1 MCASGAAPL
10 LHCCPPLVSADASS
24 SMEQKALVLTE
35 HFAVASIGMENAS
48 SSSTVQW
55 KYDVFISF
63 RGEDTRNNFMDYLY
77 NALIGKG
84 INTFRDDEKLERGK
98 PISPALLKAIEE
110 SRFTVVI
117 LSKDYASSP
126 WCLDELAKII
136 ACKENMGMV
145 VLPVFHYV
153 EPSDVRK
160 QMGTF
165 AQAFVKHEEDR
176 KTRVDKWRDALRQVG
191 NLAGWHLKDTR

>member
-1 MCASGAAPL
+1 MIQY
-10 LHCCPPLVSADASS
+10 LV
-24 SMEQKALVLTE
+24 VE
-35 HFAVASIGMENAS
+35 HFAVASMGMENAS

-63 RGEDTRNNFMDYLY
+63 RGQDTRNKFMDHLY
-77 NALIGKG
+77 NALRVKG

-98 PISPALLKAIEE
+98 PISLELLKAIEE
-110 SRFTVVI
+110 SRFTIVI

-126 WCLDELAKII
+126 WCLDELTKII
-136 ACKENMGMV
+136 ACKEDVGMI

-165 AQAFVKHEEDR
+165 AQTFVKHEEKEE

-191 NLAGWHLKDTR
+191 NLPGWHLKDTR

>member
-1 MCASGAAPL
+1 MIQY
-10 LHCCPPLVSADASS
+10 LV
-24 SMEQKALVLTE
+24 VE
-35 HFAVASIGMENAS
+35 HFAVASMGMENAS
-48 SSSTVQW
+48 SSSTVQRE
-55 KYDVFISF
+55 YDVFISF
-63 RGEDTRNNFMDYLY
+63 RGEDTRNNFMDHLY
-77 NALIGKG
+77 NALIGKC

-98 PISPALLKAIEE
+98 PISLELLKAIEE
-110 SRFTVVI
+110 SRFAVVI

-136 ACKENMGMV
+136 ACKEDMGMI
-145 VLPVFHYV
+145 VLPVFHHV

-165 AQAFVKHEEDR
+165 ARAFIKHEEEE

>member
-1 MCASGAAPL
+1 MKTENVGDGRRVFDEI
-10 LHCCPPLVSADASS
+10 VSEKITNGEIPTALMEGVTGFDTASS
-24 SMEQKALVLTE
+24 RIYIVIQYLVVE
-35 HFAVASIGMENAS
+35 HFALPSMGMKNAL

-55 KYDVFISF
+55 KYDVFINF
-63 RGEDTRNNFMDYLY
+63 RGEDTRNNFMDHLY
-77 NALIGKG
+77 NALRVKG
-84 INTFRDDEKLERGK
+84 INSFRDDEKLERGK
-98 PISPALLKAIEE
+98 PISLELLKAIEE
-110 SRFTVVI
+110 SRFSVVI

-136 ACKENMGMV
+136 ACKEDMGMI

-165 AQAFVKHEEDR
+165 A
-176 KTRVDKWRDALRQVG
+176 
-191 NLAGWHLKDTR
+191 

>member
-1 MCASGAAPL
+1 MIQY
-10 LHCCPPLVSADASS
+10 LVV
-24 SMEQKALVLTE
+24 EY
-35 HFAVASIGMENAS
+35 FAVTSMGMEIAL

-63 RGEDTRNNFMDYLY
+63 RGEDTRNNFMDHLY
-77 NALIGKG
+77 NALRVKG

-98 PISPALLKAIEE
+98 PISLELLKAIEE
-110 SRFTVVI
+110 SRFAVVI

-126 WCLDELAKII
+126 WCLDELVKII
-136 ACKENMGMV
+136 ACKEDMGKI

-165 AQAFVKHEEDR
+165 AQAFVIHEE
-176 KTRVDKWRDALRQVG
+176 KENKERVEKWRDALGQVG
-191 NLAGWHLKDTR
+191 NLAGWHINNIR

>member
-1 MCASGAAPL
+1 MIQY
-10 LHCCPPLVSADASS
+10 LV
-24 SMEQKALVLTE
+24 VE

-63 RGEDTRNNFMDYLY
+63 RGEDTRNNFMDHLY
-77 NALIGKG
+77 NALIVKG

-98 PISPALLKAIEE
+98 PISLELLKAIEK

-117 LSKDYASSP
+117 LSKDYASSH

-136 ACKENMGMV
+136 ACKEDMGMI

-153 EPSDVRK
+153 EPSYVRK

-165 AQAFVKHEEDR
+165 AQAFIKHEENEEE
-176 KTRVDKWRDALRQVG
+176 TRVDKWRDALRQVG
-191 NLAGWHLKDTR
+191 NLPGWHLKDTR